1 MLGES
6 MAGAMNAVPMEE
18 TVMKTASDLV
28 QAAKQHIQEVPLA
41 QAEEVIGKAQLL
53 LDVREPDEYKNGH
66 LPGAINIPRGLL
78 EFRLSNDPALEDRG
92 RRVVLYCKTSGRAAL
107 AAQSMREM
115 GYLNVQSIAGGFDA
129 WEQAGKPVV
138 KPEMPDFG

>member
-1 MLGES
+1 